1 MAIKPNNPMAP
12 QPMNPSLNRP
22 VTGGPR
28 GPLRTGDSGSSSTNS
43 GAGGGSSTTTPDVV
57 SSTTAG
63 TNPATFLYDVGL
75 QNIYQDYQ
83 KSVATLNQ
91 QEQESLQDAYYI
103 REMSKKYLGEY
114 ASNTGIGDVSG
125 NLLDIYG
132 AYQQNVAG
140 IRSEFNTEERS
151 LQQTYEST
159 RRELETGKLLTEQQ
173 AAGNAPLGFTDLTSA
188 QVFDMSGN
196 LVENPNYIPGLDYSY
211 FGVEGFDSTKQGIY
225 INDAGVEYIS
235 TTKTSDQEA
244 DDETFPNSPT
254 FAELTAFYKEQPNTK
269 GMIPVE
275 GNIVTFDNGANYVL
289 RSGAWYRLEQTTTGV
304 FSTIQG
310 WRGKESSWNTSVVGG
325 RDTTSKD
332 VIISDEDAIK
342 NKVYFNTGEGKY
354 TNLNKSGQAPD
365 ALFDSNTTN
374 NEYKAIV
381 AEFVR
386 VHGLTL
392 PSRASATQQAGY
404 SGQTGSPTLSPVNM
418 KDSVIEYNGKL
429 YFMNTKGQVWLLRK
443 R

>member
-22 VTGGPR
+22 VTGGLR

-83 KSVATLNQ
+83 KSVANLNQ

-173 AAGNAPLGFTDLTSA
+173 AAGNAPLGFTDLTSP
-188 QVFDMSGN
+188 QLMDTSDN
-196 LVENPNYIPGLDYSY
+196 LVDNPNYIPGLDISY
-211 FGVEGFDSTKQGIY
+211 FGLAGFDSTKQGIY
-225 INDAGVEYIS
+225 INESGVEFIS
-235 TTKTSDQEA
+235 VALSSDEEQEA
-244 DDETFPNSPT
+244 YDADKKKGYANSPDYET
-254 FAELTAFYKEQPNTK
+254 LVEFYKAQPQNK
-269 GMIPVE
+269 GRLPVE
-275 GNIVTFDNGANYVL
+275 GDILPYENGATYVL
-289 RSGAWYRLEQTTTGV
+289 KDGAWRRLQINTNSISATVKNWRENE
-304 FSTIQG
+304 ST
-310 WRGKESSWNTSVVGG
+310 WNTTMEGN
-325 RDTTSKD
+325 DKTTD
-332 VIISDEDAIK
+332 K
-342 NKVYFNTGEGKY
+342 NKIITSTNSRVYFNVGSTSW
-354 TNLNKSGQAPD
+354 TNASGSNNKSNAEN
-365 ALFDSNTTN
+365 FDVNTTDN
-374 NEYKAIV
+374 GNKAILD
-381 AEFVR
+381 EFKRLGNLVIP
-386 VHGLTL
+386 VGETT
-392 PSRASATQQAGY
+392 PSLMKAS
-404 SGQTGSPTLSPVNM
+404 V
-418 KDSVIEYNGKL
+418 VEYNGKL
-429 YFMNTKGQVWLLRK
+429 YYMNTEGKVWVLNK